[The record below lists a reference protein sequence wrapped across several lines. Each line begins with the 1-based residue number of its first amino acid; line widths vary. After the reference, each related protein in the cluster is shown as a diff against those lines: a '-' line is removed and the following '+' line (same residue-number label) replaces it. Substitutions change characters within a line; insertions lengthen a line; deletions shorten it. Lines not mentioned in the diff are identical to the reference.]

1 MGTSDDRPRMAHGWL
16 AEARAA
22 DSAEVGREPDIGKDS
37 GATVLDGRLGVP
49 KRGGGEC
56 VGKKG
61 ERLPGDAARAAPRAP
76 IGGEALSA
84 TPRAPIGGE
93 ALNGA
98 INAIGGAE
106 GAKSGE
112 AVCEQKPPPP
122 PPPTPPPQS
131 PQSPPPPPPP
141 PPPQPQP
148 PAASPPAAA
157 IRAASGEPAAPL
169 HCPGVVA
176 NPALGTTAE
185 APAVA
190 TAGGCVLTDH
200 TAAPAVGSTPTLA
213 RPGPGG
219 GDADRT
225 IGRAELVTVA
235 GSMPNPAARTSAA

>member
-1 MGTSDDRPRMAHGWL
+1 MAHGWL

-22 DSAEVGREPDIGKDS
+22 DSAEVGREPGIGKES
-37 GATVLDGRLGVP
+37 GAPVPAGRLGVP
-49 KRGGGEC
+49 KRGGGES

-61 ERLPGDAARAAPRAP
+61 ERLPGDAANAAPRAP

-84 TPRAPIGGE
+84 APRAPIGGE

-106 GAKSGE
+106 DAKSGE

-122 PPPTPPPQS
+122 PPPPPPTTTTQ
-131 PQSPPPPPPP
+131 
-141 PPPQPQP
+141 

-157 IRAASGEPAAPL
+157 SMAASGEPAAPL
-169 HCPGVVA
+169 LCPGAVA
-176 NPALGTTAE
+176 NPALGTAE
-185 APAVA
+185 APAVV

-200 TAAPAVGSTPTLA
+200 TAAPAKGSTPTLA

-225 IGRAELVTVA
+225 MGRAELVTVA
-235 GSMPNPAARTSAA
+235 GSMPKPAARTSAA